1 MSTRLQSVITKVVHA
16 NQYGFIK
23 GRNIQDCLAWA
34 FQFLHICHKSKR
46 EIVILKLDFDKA
58 FDMVEQEVIISML
71 RHKGFSEKWV
81 RWVQVILSSG
91 TSQVLLN
98 GVPGKSV
105 RCKRGVRQGDPLS
118 PLLFMLAVDL
128 LQSIVNK
135 AFQANI
141 LKHPLSKDF
150 GQDYPIVQYADDTLV
165 ILPADAV
172 RLWTLKSLICSFA
185 DSTGLKVNYNKS
197 FLVPVNVENEKATHL
212 ARTIGYQVAEM
223 PFTYLGLPFG
233 TTRPAVEDFLPFL
246 NRIERRMLGLNR
258 LLSYQGKL
266 ILVNS
271 ILSALPTFYMCSLK
285 MPISI
290 LDQADKCR
298 KHSFWNR
305 GDVNRKGGC
314 LVAWKKATRPKNQGG
329 LGVIDLRAHNK
340 ALLLK
345 FLHKFYNK
353 ANISWVQLTWKDLYT
368 RPIPPHHRKKCGF
381 LLVA

>member
-81 RWVQVILSSG
+81 RWVEVILSSG

-135 AFQANI
+135 AFRANI

-150 GQDYPIVQYADDTLV
+150 GQDYPIVQYADGTLV
-165 ILPADAV
+165 SCQLMQ
-172 RLWTLKSLICSFA
+172 C
-185 DSTGLKVNYNKS
+185 DSGL
-197 FLVPVNVENEKATHL
+197 
-212 ARTIGYQVAEM
+212 
-223 PFTYLGLPFG
+223 
-233 TTRPAVEDFLPFL
+233 
-246 NRIERRMLGLNR
+246 
-258 LLSYQGKL
+258 
-266 ILVNS
+266 
-271 ILSALPTFYMCSLK
+271 
-285 MPISI
+285 
-290 LDQADKCR
+290 
-298 KHSFWNR
+298 
-305 GDVNRKGGC
+305 
-314 LVAWKKATRPKNQGG
+314 
-329 LGVIDLRAHNK
+329 
-340 ALLLK
+340 
-345 FLHKFYNK
+345 
-353 ANISWVQLTWKDLYT
+353 
-368 RPIPPHHRKKCGF
+368 
-381 LLVA
+381 

>member
-135 AFQANI
+135 AFRANI

-165 ILPADAV
+165 SCQLMQ
-172 RLWTLKSLICSFA
+172 C
-185 DSTGLKVNYNKS
+185 DSGL
-197 FLVPVNVENEKATHL
+197 
-212 ARTIGYQVAEM
+212 
-223 PFTYLGLPFG
+223 
-233 TTRPAVEDFLPFL
+233 
-246 NRIERRMLGLNR
+246 
-258 LLSYQGKL
+258 
-266 ILVNS
+266 
-271 ILSALPTFYMCSLK
+271 
-285 MPISI
+285 
-290 LDQADKCR
+290 
-298 KHSFWNR
+298 
-305 GDVNRKGGC
+305 
-314 LVAWKKATRPKNQGG
+314 
-329 LGVIDLRAHNK
+329 
-340 ALLLK
+340 
-345 FLHKFYNK
+345 
-353 ANISWVQLTWKDLYT
+353 
-368 RPIPPHHRKKCGF
+368 
-381 LLVA
+381 